1 MRVSI
6 SGEEGEIHPP
16 VFAMLHKMRMGCKG
30 VFTRVF
36 QDENP
41 LFIQDL
47 CAEYEVRKLRK
58 TRMIEGRVGKNNIEG
73 LAWSLQV
80 PECICPD
87 YRYLI
92 HLDGPEGILNK
103 FIVHWQHLKGQHTS
117 GSPGGKFI
125 GYAARSGKQV
135 KHIRVLDT
143 ELMNQNIKKALFS
156 KIGGRPCFEVYGGTY
171 LFAPEY
177 ATDYAHLLPSE
188 RIM

>member
-6 SGEEGEIHPP
+6 SGEESKIHSP
-16 VFAMLHKMRMGCKG
+16 VFAMLKKMRMGRKR
-30 VFTRVF
+30 VFSRVF
-36 QDENP
+36 QDEKP
-41 LFIQDL
+41 LFIQDF
-47 CAEYEVRKLRK
+47 CAEYEVRKLSK
-58 TRMIEGRVGKNNIEG
+58 TRMIERGISKNNIEG

-80 PECICPD
+80 SECIGPD

-92 HLDGPEGILNK
+92 HLYGPAGILNK
-103 FIVHWQHLKGQHTS
+103 FKVHWQHLNCQHIS
-117 GSPGGKFI
+117 CPPGGKFI
-125 GYAARSGKQV
+125 GYATRAGKQV
-135 KHIRVLDT
+135 KYIQVLDT

-156 KIGGRPCFEVYGGTY
+156 KIGRRPGFEVSGWTN